1 MPGTP
6 LISVVDDDGAM
17 RISLEDLIRS
27 VGLRAQG
34 FPSAEAFLGSN
45 QLQETDCLIL
55 DMHLPGISGLEL
67 QHQLAATNSHL
78 PIIFI
83 TAHENEAWRRQA
95 LDAGAVAFLVKPFYE
110 EALLDAIDAALKDT

>member
-1 MPGTP
+1 M
-6 LISVVDDDGAM
+6 
-17 RISLEDLIRS
+17 
-27 VGLRAQG
+27 RAQG

-83 TAHENEAWRRQA
+83 TAHENEARRRQA
-95 LDAGAVAFLVKPFYE
+95 LDAGAVAFLYKPFYE